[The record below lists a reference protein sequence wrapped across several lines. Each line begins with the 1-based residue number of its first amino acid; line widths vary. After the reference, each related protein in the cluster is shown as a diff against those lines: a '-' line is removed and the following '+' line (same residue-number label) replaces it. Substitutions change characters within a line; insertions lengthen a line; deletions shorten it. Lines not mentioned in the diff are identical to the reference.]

1 MTAGVIRFRSALRE
15 SVASDSGADVVL
27 AVAGASAAC
36 VLADIWPFVARVLVW
51 IGVVVTGVFLARAA
65 IETYEER
72 AGPRAR
78 GRLGRRDRTV
88 VAGRVLAAALRI
100 SALLLGA
107 QAVGYIG

>member
-1 MTAGVIRFRSALRE
+1 MTAGVVRFRSALRE

-27 AVAGASAAC
+27 ALAGGGAAC
-36 VLADIWPFVARVLVW
+36 ALADAWPFVARLLVW

-65 IETYEER
+65 VQTYEEF
-72 AGPRAR
+72 APAR
-78 GRLGRRDRTV
+78 IRRRHARRDRAAL
-88 VAGRVLAAALRI
+88 AGRVLAAALRI